1 MKRILAIT
9 LSALMLAGCSSG
21 RLYDKS
27 AVSGATAAM
36 REATAL
42 CEKEQTASKLTACH
56 LAAERNFAVAIH
68 LPKMEAFDTYSAR
81 MMTLAADWEAGR
93 LSQKQVDA
101 RATSIRNDYWVA
113 YERKTF
119 GPYDHGNI
127 STFYGTSD
135 TPVANSGPTQPR

>member
-1 MKRILAIT
+1 MSRILTIAI
-9 LSALMLAGCSSG
+9 SALMLAGCSSG
-21 RLYDKS
+21 PLYDKS
-27 AVSGATAAM
+27 AVPSATAAM

-68 LPKMEAFDTYSAR
+68 LPKMEAFDTYAAG

-93 LSQKQVDA
+93 VSQKQVDA

-113 YERKTF
+113 YERQTYGAYHHPEIMIP
-119 GPYDHGNI
+119 GPYG
-127 STFYGTSD
+127 Y
-135 TPVANSGPTQPR
+135 